1 MKGNRQSLISEIITN
16 QIIRTQE
23 ELAEALQER
32 GISVTQATISRDI
45 KEMHLVKGLSDDGS
59 YRYLLGEQ
67 GDSGVSDRL
76 IRMLMDS
83 VVSMD
88 SASNLIVV
96 RTLSGSAH
104 VAGEA
109 IDNLKWP
116 EIVGTIAGDNTI
128 LVIVRSQ
135 EYVAEIIDRFN
146 GILG

>member
-135 EYVAEIIDRFN
+135 DYVAEIIDRFN